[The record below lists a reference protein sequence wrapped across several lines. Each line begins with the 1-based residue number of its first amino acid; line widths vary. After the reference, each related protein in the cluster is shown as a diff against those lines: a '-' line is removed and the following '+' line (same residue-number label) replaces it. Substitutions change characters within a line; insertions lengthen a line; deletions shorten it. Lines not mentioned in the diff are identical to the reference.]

1 MSTDWSWIDAIDTT
15 DVVEV
20 YGAANEQDILA
31 AESKIGAFPPE
42 YREFVLAVGTAALYH
57 REYFGLHPRCV
68 ERAVDVVDNT
78 LSERTMME
86 RLLPGHLIAVYND
99 GGGNIYCVKVD
110 VGDERDPHR
119 NAVYAWW
126 HDDDSEPE
134 LMDESFAHWVRSA
147 YEETRDREASN

>member
-1 MSTDWSWIDAIDTT
+1 MTTDWSWIHTIDTI
-15 DVVEV
+15 DVADVH
-20 YGAANEQDILA
+20 GAVSEQDVLA
-31 AESKIGAFPPE
+31 AEAAIGAFPPE
-42 YREFVLAVGTAALYH
+42 YRSFVLAVGTCALYH
-57 REYFGLHPRCV
+57 REYFGVHPGV
-68 ERAVDVVDNT
+68 ELAVDVVGIT
-78 LSERTMME
+78 LSERTEME
-86 RLLPGHLIAVYND
+86 RLLPAHLIAVYND
-99 GGGNIYCVKVD
+99 GGGNLYCVKVD